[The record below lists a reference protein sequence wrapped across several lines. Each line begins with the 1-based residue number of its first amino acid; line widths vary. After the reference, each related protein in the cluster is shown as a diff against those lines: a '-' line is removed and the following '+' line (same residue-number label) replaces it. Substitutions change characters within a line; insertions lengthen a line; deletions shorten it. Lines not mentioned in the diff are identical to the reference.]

1 MFKANV
7 YVSLKKQVL
16 DPQGKTI
23 QHALHD
29 LGFTS
34 VGSLRFGKFVEV
46 ELESPSR
53 EEATEQLDAIC
64 RKLLANPVIEDY
76 RYEFVG

>member
-1 MFKANV
+1 MFKASV

-29 LGFTS
+29 LGFDS
-34 VGSLRFGKFVEV
+34 VQSIRYGKCLEV
-46 ELESPSR
+46 ELDAPTKEKA
-53 EEATEQLDAIC
+53 EEDLDAIC
-64 RKLLANPVIEDY
+64 RRLLANPVIEDY
-76 RYEFVG
+76 RFEIT

>member
-29 LGFTS
+29 LGFDS
-34 VGSLRFGKFVEV
+34 VQSIRYGKFLEV
-46 ELESPSR
+46 ELDAPTKEKA
-53 EEATEQLDAIC
+53 EEDLNAIC
-64 RKLLANPVIEDY
+64 RRLLANPVIEDY
-76 RYEFVG
+76 RYELT

>member
-1 MFKANV
+1 MYKANV

-29 LGFTS
+29 LGFDS
-34 VGSLRFGKFVEV
+34 VESIRYGKFLEV
-46 ELESPSR
+46 ELDAPTR
-53 EEATEQLDAIC
+53 EKAEEDLDAIC
-64 RKLLANPVIEDY
+64 RRLLANPVIEDY
-76 RYEFVG
+76 RYEIA

>member
-29 LGFTS
+29 LGFDAVQS
-34 VGSLRFGKFVEV
+34 IRYGKFLEV
-46 ELESPSR
+46 ELDAPTKEKA
-53 EEATEQLDAIC
+53 EEDLDAIC
-64 RKLLANPVIEDY
+64 RRLLANPVIEDY
-76 RYEFVG
+76 RYELV

>member
-1 MFKANV
+1 VFKANV

-29 LGFTS
+29 LGFES
-34 VGSLRFGKFVEV
+34 VQSIRYGKFLEV
-46 ELESPSR
+46 EIDAPTKEKA
-53 EEATEQLDAIC
+53 EEDLNAIC
-64 RKLLANPVIEDY
+64 RRLLANPVIEDY
-76 RYEFVG
+76 SYELS

>member
-1 MFKANV
+1 MFKASV

-29 LGFTS
+29 LGFDS
-34 VGSLRFGKFVEV
+34 VQSIRYGKFLEV
-46 ELESPSR
+46 ELDAPTKEKA
-53 EEATEQLDAIC
+53 EEDLDAIC
-64 RKLLANPVIEDY
+64 RRFLANPVIEDY
-76 RYEFVG
+76 RFEIT

>member
-1 MFKANV
+1 VFKASV

-29 LGFTS
+29 LGFDS
-34 VGSLRFGKFVEV
+34 VQSVRYGKFLEV
-46 ELESPSR
+46 ELDAPTKEKA
-53 EEATEQLDAIC
+53 EEELDAIC
-64 RKLLANPVIEDY
+64 RRLLANPVIEDY
-76 RYEFVG
+76 RFEIT

>member
-29 LGFTS
+29 LGFTGVHS
-34 VGSLRFGKFVEV
+34 IRYGKFLEV
-46 ELESPSR
+46 EIDSPSR
-53 EEATEQLDAIC
+53 EEASEKLDAIC

-76 RYEFVG
+76 RFEIL

>member
-1 MFKANV
+1 VFKANV

-29 LGFTS
+29 LGFDS
-34 VGSLRFGKFVEV
+34 VQSIRYGKFLEV
-46 ELESPSR
+46 ELDAETR
-53 EEATEQLDAIC
+53 EKAEQDLDAIC
-64 RKLLANPVIEDY
+64 RRLLANPVIEDY
-76 RYEFVG
+76 RYEIA

>member
-29 LGFTS
+29 LGFDS
-34 VGSLRFGKFVEV
+34 VQSIRYGKFLEV
-46 ELESPSR
+46 ELDAPTR
-53 EEATEQLDAIC
+53 EKAEEDLDAIC
-64 RKLLANPVIEDY
+64 RRLLANPVIEDY
-76 RYEFVG
+76 RYEIH